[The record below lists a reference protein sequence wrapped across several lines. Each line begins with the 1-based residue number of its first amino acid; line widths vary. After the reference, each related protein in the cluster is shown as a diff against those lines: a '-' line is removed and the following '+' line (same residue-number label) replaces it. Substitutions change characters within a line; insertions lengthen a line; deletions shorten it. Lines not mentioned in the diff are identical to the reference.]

1 MPRPAGYQAEMGAE
15 QTQSIWQMA
24 HVFPLLLV
32 DCAKAGSVF
41 YKTNSYLIRE
51 LVCGF
56 VWGFFSSLY
65 GRNDKKRRVPACLV

>member
-56 VWGFFSSLY
+56 VWGFFLPCMEEMIKSVEYLL
-65 GRNDKKRRVPACLV
+65 A